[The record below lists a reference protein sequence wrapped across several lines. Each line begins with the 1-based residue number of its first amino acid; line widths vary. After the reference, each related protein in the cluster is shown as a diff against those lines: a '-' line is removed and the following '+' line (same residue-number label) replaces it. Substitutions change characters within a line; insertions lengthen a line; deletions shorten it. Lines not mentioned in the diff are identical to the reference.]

1 MINPEN
7 NWHRLRKNRTIL
19 TITNPHAWYYSKPV
33 RFLKMHRRRFNNG
46 RELSRNS
53 SAGVVRRKSALSRL
67 FSGCRRRSR
76 WCSQRERT
84 GRVYRSG
91 WKSRHDEYEDWAN
104 NAGFRVRR
112 RLHSSSLTPY
122 NTYVRET
129 SASRTFLF
137 LFFFLSFVG
146 WLPVPRCRRVLF
158 LPFASF
164 LVFSGAYFLSSFSSF
179 FFWREWQPETMCTY
193 LCSWHNSE
201 AGKSFFICSVLHRE
215 ESVKKRIL
223 VEAQTRY
230 KINLTCNVLCPTV
243 WQLRTPLCY
252 VQIQR

>member
-1 MINPEN
+1 
-7 NWHRLRKNRTIL
+7 
-19 TITNPHAWYYSKPV
+19 
-33 RFLKMHRRRFNNG
+33 MHRRCFNNG

-53 SAGVVRRKSALSRL
+53 SAGAVRRKSALSRL
-67 FSGCRRRSR
+67 SSGCRRRSR

-146 WLPVPRCRRVLF
+146 WLPVPR
-158 LPFASF
+158 SF
-164 LVFSGAYFLSSFSSF
+164 SSLRFVSCFFSRFLSSFLF
-179 FFWREWQPETMCTY
+179 FFFEGNDSQKQCVLIFALDTILKQENFFLFVAFCI
-193 LCSWHNSE
+193 
-201 AGKSFFICSVLHRE
+201 GKSL
-215 ESVKKRIL
+215 
-223 VEAQTRY
+223 
-230 KINLTCNVLCPTV
+230 
-243 WQLRTPLCY
+243 LRNEY
-252 VQIQR
+252 W

>member
-1 MINPEN
+1 
-7 NWHRLRKNRTIL
+7 
-19 TITNPHAWYYSKPV
+19 
-33 RFLKMHRRRFNNG
+33 MHRRCFNNG

-53 SAGVVRRKSALSRL
+53 SAGAVRRKSALSRL
-67 FSGCRRRSR
+67 SSGCRRRSR

-146 WLPVPRCRRVLF
+146 WLPVPR
-158 LPFASF
+158 SF
-164 LVFSGAYFLSSFSSF
+164 SSLRFVSCFFSRFLSSSFF

-193 LCSWHNSE
+193 LCSWHNFE
-201 AGKSFFICSVLHRE
+201 AGKFFFICSVLHRE
-215 ESVKKRIL
+215 EPVKKRIL
-223 VEAQTRY
+223 VEA
-230 KINLTCNVLCPTV
+230 
-243 WQLRTPLCY
+243 
-252 VQIQR
+252 

>member
-1 MINPEN
+1 
-7 NWHRLRKNRTIL
+7 
-19 TITNPHAWYYSKPV
+19 
-33 RFLKMHRRRFNNG
+33 MHRRCFNNG

-53 SAGVVRRKSALSRL
+53 SAGAVRRKSALSRL
-67 FSGCRRRSR
+67 SSGCRRRSR

-146 WLPVPRCRRVLF
+146 SLPVPR
-158 LPFASF
+158 
-164 LVFSGAYFLSSFSSF
+164 SFSSLRFVSCF
-179 FFWREWQPETMCTY
+179 FFALYFFLLSLLFFFFEENGSQKQCVLIFALDTILKQEIFFY
-193 LCSWHNSE
+193 L
-201 AGKSFFICSVLHRE
+201 
-215 ESVKKRIL
+215 
-223 VEAQTRY
+223 
-230 KINLTCNVLCPTV
+230 
-243 WQLRTPLCY
+243 
-252 VQIQR
+252 